1 MSPSLNHSYLCR
13 KIILEIEKTGQWE
26 AWPELTLNIE
36 SGLIPDIAVYPRD
49 GLKPNF
55 MEDTMKCDVLPQL
68 IIEVAS
74 PSQSM
79 HDLMAKAA
87 RFLKSGVPAV
97 WTVEP
102 YGQIVYVST
111 LQGRKV
117 ELVGVVESAGVAI
130 DFARIFQA

>member
-117 ELVGVVESAGVAI
+117 ELAGVVESARVAI

>member
-13 KIILEIEKTGQWE
+13 KIILEIEKTEQWE

-68 IIEVAS
+68 IIDVAS

-87 RFLKSGVPAV
+87 RFLKPGVPAV

-117 ELVGVVESAGVAI
+117 ELAGVVESAGVAI